1 MLPDFHV
8 VTVVSIDQHIVMT
21 TVVGNNGNGWHYD
34 CCINQDV
41 KMVIKTTDREKS
53 WKLYDL

>member
-41 KMVIKTTDREKS
+41 KMVIKTTDKEKS
-53 WKLYDL
+53 